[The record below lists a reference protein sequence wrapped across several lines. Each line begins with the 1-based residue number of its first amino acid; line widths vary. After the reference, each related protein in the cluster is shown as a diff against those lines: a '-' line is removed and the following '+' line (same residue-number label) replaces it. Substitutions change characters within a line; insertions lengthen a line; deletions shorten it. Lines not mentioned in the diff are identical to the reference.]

1 MIDWRGVFAN
11 TLWIAGLAV
20 LLAVWS
26 LGYYE
31 GQRSQRPVRRVL
43 AQRGYALTLTSGWV
57 LFCAGMAATESRLWA
72 RVLWGG
78 LGVALLVERA
88 LEWRSVPASN

>member
-1 MIDWRGVFAN
+1 MIDWWGVFAN

-31 GQRSQRPVRRVL
+31 GQRFSRPVRRVL
-43 AQRGYALTLTSGWV
+43 AQQGYALSLTIGWV
-57 LFCAGMAATESRLWA
+57 LFCAGMVATESRLWA

-78 LGVALLVERA
+78 LGVALIVDRA
-88 LEWRSVPASN
+88 LEWHPVPAGD